1 MKTTKILLIS
11 LLAVIA
17 TLSSC
22 RKDEIDLL
30 RPDEMLSYTTPSQQF
45 NSIWCSMNQSY
56 VFWDIDPT
64 DWDAVYDEYY
74 PKFKE
79 LDKQE
84 YVATKDLEALYS
96 GAFKT
101 IIDHHL
107 LIEVFN
113 KWADPN
119 DSDDPG
125 KLAFSPGNNEIQTRD
140 YYHDCYGYGVW
151 FATSQLSKLVE
162 QGANITDF
170 QKGWDGENFYFAT
183 ALINDETVYVGFSGF
198 NIFTSLPQAEEIVNA
213 GEPED
218 EESEEYEIYERSKN
232 LVDAFNTY
240 KDNILYN
247 PNVKNAIIDV
257 RGNGGG
263 YLVDEYF
270 ILGLMVDQPIL
281 AGYSRLKQ
289 GLGKYDYTPWLPHFF
304 YPNEECR
311 RLEGKIVLLADLYSV
326 SMAEMTTLLVKNL
339 PNGYVIGER
348 TFGGQG
354 VLEGDFS
361 ENYTGTFGSREGPHF
376 GYLCDRCVKTVDGKV
391 LEGIGASP
399 DIAMSYNLE
408 EIVDD
413 NDSWL
418 MRAIEYI
425 STGK

>member
-113 KWADPN
+113 QWADPN

-140 YYHDCYGYGVW
+140 YYHDC
-151 FATSQLSKLVE
+151 
-162 QGANITDF
+162 
-170 QKGWDGENFYFAT
+170 
-183 ALINDETVYVGFSGF
+183 
-198 NIFTSLPQAEEIVNA
+198 
-213 GEPED
+213 
-218 EESEEYEIYERSKN
+218 
-232 LVDAFNTY
+232 
-240 KDNILYN
+240 
-247 PNVKNAIIDV
+247 
-257 RGNGGG
+257 
-263 YLVDEYF
+263 
-270 ILGLMVDQPIL
+270 
-281 AGYSRLKQ
+281 
-289 GLGKYDYTPWLPHFF
+289 
-304 YPNEECR
+304 
-311 RLEGKIVLLADLYSV
+311 
-326 SMAEMTTLLVKNL
+326 
-339 PNGYVIGER
+339 
-348 TFGGQG
+348 
-354 VLEGDFS
+354 
-361 ENYTGTFGSREGPHF
+361 
-376 GYLCDRCVKTVDGKV
+376 
-391 LEGIGASP
+391 
-399 DIAMSYNLE
+399 
-408 EIVDD
+408 
-413 NDSWL
+413 
-418 MRAIEYI
+418 
-425 STGK
+425 